1 LRAPISIWG
10 DWRKETGAMMENN
23 TGSNVFAMNYVNEN
37 SNRLLASDSASR
49 GQQQHHHSATQELKT
64 TKLFPMQ
71 QRQPFQILNT
81 NTIDTGTNGA
91 DITGIRSSQRKNTLK
106 VRIYPGVLFVLI
118 RK

>member
-1 LRAPISIWG
+1 
-10 DWRKETGAMMENN
+10 MMENN

-49 GQQQHHHSATQELKT
+49 GHQQQHHSATQESKT
-64 TKLFPMQ
+64 AKLFPMQQQ

-81 NTIDTGTNGA
+81 NTIDTGTIGA

-106 VRIYPGVLFVLI
+106 VRIYPGVSF
-118 RK
+118 